1 MDGTQL
7 LLVLVVITLT
17 AILSAVGIQLFLV
30 LRDVRVTLIKVNKV
44 LSEVGI
50 ISEVLVKPASLVN
63 GLMSGMKFLNKFSQ
77 KKGGKND

>member
-1 MDGTQL
+1 M

>member
-17 AILSAVGIQLFLV
+17 VILSAVGIQLFLV

-44 LSEVGI
+44 LSDASI